1 MAVGLLF
8 GNVYYAYMA
17 GRLAYKENRDDVTAQ
32 PYGINT
38 TGAFITLGAINL
50 EALFSCVFDQKNLDK
65 VFDDNKPTEAGK
77 DAADKAFAIAVAAN
91 FITGIFEILGCLF
104 AEPIRAVIPPP
115 AYYAMLTG
123 VGFVFLAFNPMIS
136 IAAEPIAC
144 MVPSRRRLRLLR
156 RRQVQDRQHGPHD
169 SHRRPGHP
177 PQRDL
182 RLGGRLQ
189 AQERRGGHV
198 RHAPAHRQPEPVR
211 GHQALAAP
219 AWGRASTTPSTC
231 TARTPGRPG
240 ARRRHLRDIS
250 AGMDTITPLMGTILV
265 VAVVG
270 FAASLAGT
278 ESAAAAGDDYP
289 MAESPLVDE
298 GRHRLGAIFGSFYG
312 TTIYIGHPIHK
323 TLGAKRGYSVLNG
336 LIYFIVLWSG
346 LFASLYKV
354 IPGCANGALLIF
366 VGLFMCRQAIEDV
379 PPDYYP
385 ATFFGL
391 FPCLCNWAALRVDP
405 GSNGDGG
412 WWAGGTQRG
421 AEGMGI
427 NFMGQGGGEWFTLI
441 MTSIFCYCTDRNFK
455 AGAIMCAIATFL
467 QLLTGIPTIYNA
479 PTAGKKKYDFIPRMG
494 PERVGYYPK
503 KAHDANFS
511 WMWTVAFAMCTIFF
525 LLQFAL
531 QRAGII
537 DPPIVREKPGVRP
550 RPRSPTRKRHCRRVR
565 KSLAPRSAAYSAR
578 ARPSLRASFLPS
590 RPTPRHVDRHT
601 AHAPQRPFP
610 TRPQSQPGRTR
621 P

>member
-1 MAVGLLF
+1 MGTSKHDAK
-8 GNVYYAYMA
+8 YMYRTYA
-17 GRLAYKENRDDVTAQ
+17 GDVSA
-32 PYGINT
+32 
-38 TGAFITLGAINL
+38 LG
-50 EALFSCVFDQKNLDK
+50 
-65 VFDDNKPTEAGK
+65 G
-77 DAADKAFAIAVAAN
+77 
-91 FITGIFEILGCLF
+91 GIF
-104 AEPIRAVIPPP
+104 A
-115 AYYAMLTG
+115 
-123 VGFVFLAFNPMIS
+123 
-136 IAAEPIAC
+136 
-144 MVPSRRRLRLLR
+144 
-156 RRQVQDRQHGPHD
+156 
-169 SHRRPGHP
+169 
-177 PQRDL
+177 
-182 RLGGRLQ
+182 
-189 AQERRGGHV
+189 
-198 RHAPAHRQPEPVR
+198 
-211 GHQALAAP
+211 
-219 AWGRASTTPSTC
+219 
-231 TARTPGRPG
+231 
-240 ARRRHLRDIS
+240 DIG
-250 AGMDTITPLMGTILV
+250 AGMDTITPFMGTILV

-289 MAESPLVDE
+289 MAESLVVD
-298 GRHRLGAIFGSFYG
+298 GVGTCLGAIFGSFYG
-312 TTIYIGHPIHK
+312 TTIYIGHPFHK

-336 LIYFIVLWSG
+336 VIYFIVLWSG

-441 MTSIFCYCTDRNFK
+441 MTSIFCYCTDRSFK

-537 DPPIVREKPGVRP
+537 DPPIVREKPGGP
-550 RPRSPTRKRHCRRVR
+550 SK
-565 KSLAPRSAAYSAR
+565 AAVAD
-578 ARPSLRASFLPS
+578 AKTDIVEA
-590 RPTPRHVDRHT
+590 
-601 AHAPQRPFP
+601 
-610 TRPQSQPGRTR
+610 
-621 P
+621 